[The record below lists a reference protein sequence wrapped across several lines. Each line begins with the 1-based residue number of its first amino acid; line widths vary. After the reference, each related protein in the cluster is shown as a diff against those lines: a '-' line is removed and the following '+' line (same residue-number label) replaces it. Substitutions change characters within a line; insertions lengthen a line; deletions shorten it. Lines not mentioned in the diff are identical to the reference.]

1 MISRFLRIFSFFCH
15 FPQIGKIAE
24 FNTRETSQNKVL
36 WPVESRRRELKLRR
50 GRATALFSQITRSY
64 FCVSFTYALSVLSES
79 LEEATE
85 NATYRTSCSVFFAF
99 PPQPYVNIH
108 GQLVRPPSRESDEFL
123 RPDSLRSSR
132 DALTPE
138 PEMPV
143 RPRQPRGS
151 GLDDRGEPEI
161 NYFSYL
167 V

>member
-1 MISRFLRIFSFFCH
+1 MWLPFLFTDSKVVPLVQH
-15 FPQIGKIAE
+15 GKQPH
-24 FNTRETSQNKVL
+24 RKKVL
-36 WPVESRRRELKLRR
+36 PVPGSELESTNTKIKREETEARKGHRRFF
-50 GRATALFSQITRSY
+50 TDHALI
-64 FCVSFTYALSVLSES
+64 SED
-79 LEEATE
+79 A
-85 NATYRTSCSVFFAF
+85 AYRTSCSVFFVF

-123 RPDSLRSSR
+123 RPESLRSSR

-151 GLDDRGEPEI
+151 EFDDRGEPEI

>member
-1 MISRFLRIFSFFCH
+1 M
-15 FPQIGKIAE
+15 P
-24 FNTRETSQNKVL
+24 
-36 WPVESRRRELKLRR
+36 
-50 GRATALFSQITRSY
+50 
-64 FCVSFTYALSVLSES
+64 FTHALSVLSES
-79 LEEATE
+79 LEQATE
-85 NATYRTSCSVFFAF
+85 NAAYRTSCSVFFVF
-99 PPQPYVNIH
+99 PSQPYVNIH

-123 RPDSLRSSR
+123 RPESLRSSR

-151 GLDDRGEPEI
+151 EFDDRGEPEI